1 MPPTEFSGTF
11 GMFPVTHAESEGAA
25 AHERRNMV
33 RERVADEARGSLRA
47 TDREESPH
55 SETRSRPMKGRIR
68 ATRTTGE
75 DPPGGRLTG
84 GGAPGEQVPIRQVPI
99 RQVLGRQVPGRQPSG
114 RPTLLLWLLLTAFAV
129 TGCDGILGP
138 GGGSGA
144 PPAITELPRALS
156 PTEIQTITASNAFG
170 LELLRQVLDETPDES
185 VFLSPFSAS
194 MALGMTMN
202 GADGETFE
210 AMRSTL
216 QFGELTDD
224 EINAA
229 YRGLLDLLT
238 GLDPDVELAI
248 GNSVW
253 FREDLT
259 VRQSFRDRVESNFD
273 ARIQGLD
280 FSAPGAADVINGWA
294 SDATMGRI
302 DEMIEPPIPGTIV
315 AYLMNAVYFNA
326 GWTRTFDPADTEPG
340 EFERPDGTT
349 GPVEFMTRRDTVPLH
364 GNHLWTAVDLPYA
377 GQAWAM
383 TVVVPH
389 RTLSLHEIIGELT
402 LEDWNEIVGNLNVAE
417 VRIALPRFELEWEAV
432 LNDQLKRMG
441 MEIAFDG
448 RADFTRM
455 FEDSSPWIDEVKQKT
470 FVRVDEEG
478 TEAAA
483 VTSVSLEESG
493 PTTLRADRPFLF
505 AIRERLSGTILFM
518 GAIVEPPTM

>member
-1 MPPTEFSGTF
+1 
-11 GMFPVTHAESEGAA
+11 
-25 AHERRNMV
+25 
-33 RERVADEARGSLRA
+33 
-47 TDREESPH
+47 
-55 SETRSRPMKGRIR
+55 MKGRIR
-68 ATRTTGE
+68 ATRA
-75 DPPGGRLTG
+75 TG
-84 GGAPGEQVPIRQVPI
+84 GQTRGGPTPI
-99 RQVLGRQVPGRQPSG
+99 
-114 RPTLLLWLLLTAFAV
+114 LWVLLTAFTL

-138 GGGSGA
+138 GGGSGT

-170 LELLRQVLDETPDES
+170 FELLRELLDDEPDES
-185 VFLSPFSAS
+185 IFLSPFSAS

-229 YRGLLDLLT
+229 YRGLLDLLS

-253 FREDLT
+253 FRENLT
-259 VRQSFRDRVESNFD
+259 VRQSFRDRVESSFD
-273 ARIQGLD
+273 ARVQGLD

-294 SDATMGRI
+294 SEATQGRI
-302 DEMIEPPIPGTIV
+302 DEMIEPPIPGNIV

-349 GPVEFMTRRDTVPLH
+349 ATVEFMTKQDTVPVH
-364 GNHLWTAVDLPYA
+364 SNHLWTAVDLPYE
-377 GQAWAM
+377 GQAWVM

-455 FEDSSPWIDEVKQKT
+455 FENSSPWIDEVKQKT

-483 VTSVSLEESG
+483 VTSVSMEESG
-493 PTTLRADRPFLF
+493 PMTLRADRPFLF